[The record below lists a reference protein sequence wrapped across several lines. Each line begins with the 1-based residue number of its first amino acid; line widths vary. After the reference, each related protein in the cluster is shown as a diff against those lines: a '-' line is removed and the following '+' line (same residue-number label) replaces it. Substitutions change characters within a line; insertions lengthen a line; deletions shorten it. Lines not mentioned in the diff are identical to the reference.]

1 MLHQSAIGLSLIGS
15 VVVAAA
21 AAAATAALIGL
32 LCHLGTRPDG
42 QVTVVRCHNPLSDM
56 IFVLVGITI
65 LDDNSQ

>member
-15 VVVAAA
+15 VVVAA

-42 QVTVVRCHNPLSDM
+42 QVTVIRCHNPLSDM